1 VIAPEE
7 LRHRQQWL
15 LWRFEPNPKKPDGK
29 KLKVP
34 YYISGKRRMGT
45 QGSDDDRSWL
55 SLYHSVIDELSR
67 SRGSRLPYDGIG
79 FAFLPGDGLIG
90 IDLDH
95 MLDKDTGELS
105 QRALSIVQ
113 ACASYTEWSP
123 SKAGLHIIVKGE
135 TVTNKSDKIGVEIF
149 CGAQYFT
156 FTGELYSGAPSE
168 VAEISAKALAR
179 LHATVNEA
187 KGKSRP
193 APAAPGAAA
202 KPAAGVR
209 SLDNDFKK
217 VNDAALANLDAWVPA
232 LFPDAKRS
240 SKGYRVTSHS
250 LGRDLEEDL
259 SITQDGIKDWG
270 VADIGDP
277 REGGRTPID
286 LVLEWGPAKKPKD
299 ALHWLAAQLGITLS
313 SRAPAPRGTG
323 SGGNTPPPGGWGR
336 GPNEDG
342 DSGEPPP
349 EGVPVIKVKAGLLP
363 QAVDLAEQALLDF
376 PERIYQRSGFITRV
390 VKRDR
395 PSVRNY
401 TRDAGSL
408 GVHTVDQNYLLE
420 LFNRAAVWEKWNV
433 KSEAWVRCHCP
444 DQVASFYLARVGR
457 WKLPK
462 LWSVVSAPTLRPD
475 GTLLQKP
482 GYDEA
487 TNTYY
492 DPCGVKFPA
501 IPDKPSREDAEAA
514 LKLLLDLFKSFPF
527 EQELDRAVALSLALT
542 ALVRRALPSA
552 PLGAFTA
559 PIMGS
564 GKTLMADCISIL
576 AAGVSVPAMTYPER
590 EEEAEK
596 TALSVL
602 MEGDPVVLI
611 DNVER
616 PLQGAWLC
624 SILTQEVYQQR
635 VLGRSEMMRVPTTTL
650 WLATG
655 NQLVVA
661 GDLRTR
667 TLLCRID
674 PKSEHPEQ
682 RSFAGDLRE
691 WTTSNRPAL
700 VAAGL
705 TLIRAF
711 MATGTPVSEICK
723 PWGRFERWSE
733 MVRAPLIWL
742 GCDDPCRSLAALEGD
757 DPERNELARMLASWR
772 ACFGIEP
779 TSAREA
785 VERTMPTMAG
795 LDGDAK
801 ALGDVLKEIAAE
813 RGGGLS
819 VRRLG
824 KWLQKHSGRR
834 IDGNFFTKASE
845 RDHVALWKVMSSD
858 KGGTAPATG

>member
-1 VIAPEE
+1 VIAPKD
-7 LRHRQQWL
+7 LRDRQQWL
-15 LWRFEPNPKKPDGK
+15 LWRFEPNAKKPGGK

-34 YYISGKRRMGT
+34 YYINAKRRMGV
-45 QGSDDDRSWL
+45 QGSAEDRGWL
-55 SLYHSVIDELSR
+55 SLYNSVVDELTR
-67 SRGSRLPYDGIG
+67 SRATRLPFDGIG

-90 IDLDH
+90 IDLDD
-95 MLDKDTGELS
+95 MIDEDGVISERGTQIIK
-105 QRALSIVQ
+105 
-113 ACASYTEWSP
+113 ACDSYTELSP
-123 SKAGLHIIVKGE
+123 SKKGVHIFVRGQ
-135 TVTNKSDKIGVEIF
+135 VDKSFKSNDIGVEVF
-149 CGAQYFT
+149 CGGQYFT
-156 FTGELYSGAPSE
+156 FTGDHYSGTP
-168 VAEISAKALAR
+168 L
-179 LHATVNEA
+179 TVNEISELTLRRLQKTVAKA
-187 KGKSRP
+187 KGQGDASRP
-193 APAAPGAAA
+193 APAAPADDKRA
-202 KPAAGVR
+202 KVESALSALSPDCDYDTWLHIGMAVHAELGDGGLMVWDYWSGKGGKYR
-209 SLDNDFKK
+209 GFK
-217 VNDAALANLDAWVPA
+217 
-232 LFPDAKRS
+232 
-240 SKGYRVTSHS
+240 
-250 LGRDLEEDL
+250 DLE
-259 SITQDGIKDWG
+259 SHWKSFKPGGGITGATLFKF
-270 VADIGDP
+270 A
-277 REGGRTPID
+277 
-286 LVLEWGPAKKPKD
+286 KD
-299 ALHWLAAQLGITLS
+299 AGW
-313 SRAPAPRGTG
+313 RAPRALRPSASPRPENPGGTG
-323 SGGNTPPPGGWGR
+323 NALPPAGGGGDSSGGEADPPDDGR
-336 GPNEDG
+336 PLIRVRMGQLPN
-342 DSGEPPP
+342 
-349 EGVPVIKVKAGLLP
+349 
-363 QAVDLAEQALLDF
+363 AVDLAEDALLDF

-401 TRDAGSL
+401 KRPAGTL

-420 LFNRAAVWEKWNV
+420 LFNRAARWEKWNV
-433 KSEAWVRCHCP
+433 KTDNWVRCHCP
-444 DQVASFYLARVGR
+444 DQVASFYLARTGR
-457 WKLPK
+457 WKLPR
-462 LWSVVSAPTLRPD
+462 LWSVISAPTLRPD
-475 GTLLQKP
+475 GTVLQQP

-487 TNTYY
+487 TCTYY
-492 DPCGVKFPA
+492 DPCGIKFPE
-501 IPDKPSREDAEAA
+501 IPDEPTHDQAQAALAA
-514 LKLLLDLFKSFPF
+514 LKELFKSFPF
-527 EQELDRAVALSLALT
+527 ESELDRSVALALALT
-542 ALVRRALPSA
+542 ALVRRALPSS

-564 GKTLMADCISIL
+564 GKTLLADCINIL
-576 AAGVSVPAMTYPER
+576 AAGVSAPAMTYPER

-682 RSFAGDLRE
+682 REFGGDLRE
-691 WTTSNRPAL
+691 WTTRERPRL

-711 MATGTPVSEICK
+711 IATGTPVAEICK

-742 GCDDPCRSLAALEGD
+742 DCDDPCRSLAALEGE
-757 DPERNELARMLASWR
+757 DPERNELARMLHNWH
-772 ACFGIEP
+772 ACFGTEP

-785 VERTMPTMAG
+785 VERVLTMPPIPESDR
-795 LDGDAK
+795 L
-801 ALGDVLKEIAAE
+801 LGDVLKEIAAE

-824 KWLQKHSGRR
+824 KWLQKHGGRR
-834 IDGNFFTKASE
+834 IGGRFFVKAQE
-845 RDHVALWKVMSSD
+845 RDHVALWKVEGTE
-858 KGGTAPATG
+858 KGGATKAG

>member
-1 VIAPEE
+1 VVIAPQE
-7 LRHRQQWL
+7 LRDRQQWL

-34 YYISGKRRMGT
+34 YYISGKRRVGT
-45 QGSDDDRSWL
+45 QGSAEDRSWL
-55 SLYHSVIDELSR
+55 SLYNSVVDELSR

-90 IDLDH
+90 IDLDN
-95 MLDKDTGELS
+95 MIDPATGEIS
-105 QRALSIVQ
+105 ERGREIIK
-113 ACASYTEWSP
+113 ACNSYTELSP
-123 SKAGLHIIVKGE
+123 SKKGVHIFVRGHVE
-135 TVTNKSDKIGVEIF
+135 KSFKSNDIGVEVF
-149 CGAQYFT
+149 CGGQYFT
-156 FTGELYSGAPSE
+156 FTGERYFGSPD
-168 VAEISAKALAR
+168 
-179 LHATVNEA
+179 TVNEIDELTLRRLQKTVAKA
-187 KGKSRP
+187 KGQADAARP
-193 APAAPGAAA
+193 APAAPMNDERA
-202 KPAAGVR
+202 KVESALAVLSPDCDYDIWLHIGMAIH
-209 SLDNDFKK
+209 
-217 VNDAALANLDAWVPA
+217 AALGDGGLAVWDYWSGKG
-232 LFPDAKRS
+232 AKYRGQKDVESHWRS
-240 SKGYRVTSHS
+240 FK
-250 LGRDLEEDL
+250 
-259 SITQDGIKDWG
+259 
-270 VADIGDP
+270 P
-277 REGGRTPID
+277 GG
-286 LVLEWGPAKKPKD
+286 
-299 ALHWLAAQLGITLS
+299 GITAATLFKFARDAGW
-313 SRAPAPRGTG
+313 RAPRQLRQPSSTPRPSQ
-323 SGGNTPPPGGWGR
+323 SGEAGNSHRPPGR
-336 GPNEDG
+336 PPGPSNDG
-342 DSGEPPP
+342 DGGDRP
-349 EGVPVIKVKAGLLP
+349 EGLPLIRVKAGMLP
-363 QAVDLAEQALLDF
+363 QAVDLAEDALLAF
-376 PERIYQRSGFITRV
+376 PEQIYQRSGYITRV

-401 TRDAGSL
+401 KIPAGSL

-420 LFNRAAVWEKWNV
+420 LFNRCAVWERYNA

-457 WKLPK
+457 WQLPR
-462 LWSVVSAPTLRPD
+462 LWSVISAPTLRPD

-487 TNTYY
+487 TCTYY
-492 DPCGVKFPA
+492 DPCGIKFPE
-501 IPDKPSREDAEAA
+501 IPDSPTRYQADEALNA
-514 LKLLLDLFKSFPF
+514 LQEIFRSFPF
-527 EQELDRAVALSLALT
+527 EQELDRAVALALTLT

-552 PLGAFTA
+552 PLGAVSA
-559 PIMGS
+559 PVMAS
-564 GKTLMADCISIL
+564 GKTLLADCIAIL
-576 AAGVSVPAMTYPER
+576 ATGVSAPAMTYPER

-602 MEGDPVVLI
+602 MEGDPVVMI

-682 RSFAGDLRE
+682 REFGADLRE
-691 WTTSNRPAL
+691 WTTRERPRL

-711 MATGTPVSEICK
+711 MVNGTPVSEFCK

-757 DPERNELARMLASWR
+757 DPERNELARMLAAWQ
-772 ACFGIEP
+772 ACFGTEP

-785 VERTMPTMAG
+785 VARTMPMGIA
-795 LDGDAK
+795 LDSDSSN
-801 ALGDVLKEIAAE
+801 LLDILKEIAAE

-834 IDGNFFTKASE
+834 IAGRYFYKPSE
-845 RDHVALWKVMSSD
+845 RDHVALWRVED
-858 KGGTAPATG
+858 GTKGGSSTPG